1 MPPPLLLLVDDAPEI
16 NFLVGRLARQA
27 GHALIACRDA
37 LGALEWLA
45 TMRPD
50 LAILDVHLPGMSGL
64 ELCAHLRRSPGL
76 ERLPIALFAHPQ
88 RTEDVMAGLEAGV
101 DFLLSKDLLPQPTA
115 WIGRLDEI
123 LEACRGR
130 AKTDLVECSDSP
142 LSLSLPDDGIPAFN
156 EAVGHPAVLQL
167 GTPVVQF
174 LLRRAVQ
181 RLARVMPSTDGHL
194 GEAAPD
200 DIAAWLLPSG
210 LGLASAA
217 FPVGD
222 RAHWVTACAAALAE
236 QIATLW
242 GNAAGRAARAA
253 LLAAMNSGSE

>member
-37 LGALEWLA
+37 RGALDWLA

-50 LAILDVHLPGMSGL
+50 LAILDVNLPGMSGL
-64 ELCAHLRRSPGL
+64 ELCSHLRRAPGL

-88 RTEDVMAGLEAGV
+88 RMEDVLAGLEAGV
-101 DFLLSKDLLPQPTA
+101 DYLLSKDLLAQPSA
-115 WIGRLDEI
+115 WNARLDEI
-123 LEACRGR
+123 LKSCHGR
-130 AKTDLVECSDSP
+130 AKTDLIECSDSH
-142 LSLSLPDDGIPAFN
+142 LSLSLPDDGIPALN
-156 EAVGHPAVLQL
+156 AAVHHPAVLQL
-167 GTPVVQF
+167 GSPVVQF

-181 RLARVMPSTDGHL
+181 RLAPIIP
-194 GEAAPD
+194 GETTAE
-200 DIAAWLLPSG
+200 DIGIWLLPDG
-210 LGLASAA
+210 LGLSAAA

-222 RAHWVTACAAALAE
+222 RSHWVSACAAGLAE

-242 GNAAGRAARAA
+242 GNSAGQAARTA
-253 LLAAMNSGSE
+253 LLDAMSGKCP